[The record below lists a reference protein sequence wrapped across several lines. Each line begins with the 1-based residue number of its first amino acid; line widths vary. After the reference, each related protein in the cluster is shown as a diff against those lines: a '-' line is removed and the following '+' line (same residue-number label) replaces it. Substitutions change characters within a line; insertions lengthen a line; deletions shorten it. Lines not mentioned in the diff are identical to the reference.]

1 MDPPRIIK
9 THLPFQLV
17 PQGFW
22 ENKCK
27 VRFNLLQW
35 ALQNTKR
42 SSKPKCFQVIRSL
55 LFFYCC
61 PWSLS
66 APLFFSYVKAIY
78 VARNA
83 KDNMVSYYH
92 FDRMNKTQPEPGP
105 WDGYVHKFMQ
115 GQCKQI
121 KSHTMMSF
129 YFESYSI
136 FLPARNT
143 TVECWMLKIFPHT
156 DNLCLLFFFPPQFA
170 AFKCVSTQFT
180 FFSYWG

>member
-22 ENKCK
+22 ENKC
-27 VRFNLLQW
+27 
-35 ALQNTKR
+35 
-42 SSKPKCFQVIRSL
+42 
-55 LFFYCC
+55 
-61 PWSLS
+61 
-66 APLFFSYVKAIY
+66 KAIY

-121 KSHTMMSF
+121 KSHTMMAF
-129 YFESYSI
+129 YFESCSI

-143 TVECWMLKIFPHT
+143 TVEC
-156 DNLCLLFFFPPQFA
+156 
-170 AFKCVSTQFT
+170 
-180 FFSYWG
+180 